1 MIRGSL
7 NICDTSPPPHP
18 AKSMA
23 TRLRIGSKVIFCK
36 QFATLV
42 FNTTQFFNIKNS
54 KPHIKKFCSTQQQQR
69 NVVAGTSL
77 NRQLGNWRLGTYPV
91 FFDGT
96 GRQMATGRCLSLPCR
111 SFEPELTSTFMFK
124 FEAGKISESSAPLAV
139 NFAVLCDSPP
149 HTPTLG
155 LVHAGAKPVKLRS
168 S

>member
-1 MIRGSL
+1 M
-7 NICDTSPPPHP
+7 
-18 AKSMA
+18 
-23 TRLRIGSKVIFCK
+23 
-36 QFATLV
+36 
-42 FNTTQFFNIKNS
+42 
-54 KPHIKKFCSTQQQQR
+54 
-69 NVVAGTSL
+69 
-77 NRQLGNWRLGTYPV
+77 

-111 SFEPELTSTFMFK
+111 SFEPARAEEPTSTFVFK

-139 NFAVLCDSPP
+139 LFAVLCDSPP